1 MRKKSQ
7 NKEQK
12 DAENRARQLFHA
24 GKLADVCRFSQAA
37 LDLYPKSI
45 ELWKIFGAALGG
57 LGRSK
62 EARRAFLVALELV
75 PNDPT
80 AIANYITSC
89 FHDAD
94 VKSAIAAIE
103 LYFDEL
109 PNETQSVVLNSL
121 AESIHS
127 GMVSEKQLPPVILS
141 LFENENEVLSDL
153 EVDPVAGPEGG
164 QYEFNKQE
172 IREIV
177 ASITAIQRVCEKAK
191 RAVKQGKLS
200 VKEAEDIY
208 VFVEDK
214 LVEIAVILDGALE

>member
-1 MRKKSQ
+1 M
-7 NKEQK
+7 
-12 DAENRARQLFHA
+12 
-24 GKLADVCRFSQAA
+24 
-37 LDLYPKSI
+37 LDSFPKSI

-62 EARRAFLVALELV
+62 EARRAFLAALELV

-89 FHDAD
+89 FHDGD

-127 GMVSEKQLPPVILS
+127 GIVSEKQLPPVILS
-141 LFENENEVLSDL
+141 LFENEKEVLSEL
-153 EVDPVAGPEGG
+153 EVDPGAGPSGG
-164 QYEFNKQE
+164 NYHLNKQE
-172 IREIV
+172 IKEIV
-177 ASITAIQRVCEKAK
+177 DSMSSIQKACEEAK
-191 RAVKQGKLS
+191 KVVKKGKLS

-208 VFVEDK
+208 GFVEDK